1 MWCVVRGDPS
11 APSKLEGA
19 MTEGLGHYYH
29 SFVVVGKSLGDGTDF
44 SALSDDSRI
53 VRIAFFPIFL
63 ATHSAEMIDF

>member
-44 SALSDDSRI
+44 SALSDDSCTFLL
-53 VRIAFFPIFL
+53 AFFTIFL
-63 ATHSAEMIDF
+63 ATH